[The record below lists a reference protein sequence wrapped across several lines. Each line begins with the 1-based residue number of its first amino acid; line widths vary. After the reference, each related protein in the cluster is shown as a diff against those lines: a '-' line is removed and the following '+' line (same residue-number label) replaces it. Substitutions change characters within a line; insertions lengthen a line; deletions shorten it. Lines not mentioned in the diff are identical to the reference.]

1 MNDEQSQRRNDA
13 TEVDEVKDHKQ
24 VTIGDIG
31 KDTDRLTT
39 VKLDDLMPLPGDVD
53 FGDKEWDPLPEST
66 TEKYACILDDVNILQ
81 IPKPQSKEEEE
92 ELVNKFLDGM
102 RKLFDPQNN
111 WTFLS
116 MLDTTMEH
124 CAQCNTCSD
133 ACHLYE
139 ASGQNEMYRPLY
151 RSEIFRRIY
160 KRYVKEEPLAR
171 WRSGDVEL
179 NWRTV
184 ARLGEMAYRCNVCRR
199 CAQTCP
205 IGVDNALVSREI
217 RKIFSQEMGIATPEL
232 HEKGSM
238 LQMKVGSSTGMNAK
252 AVIDNLEF
260 IDEDFSEETGYEF
273 KTPWDVEGADI
284 LLIHNAGEILSWPD
298 NVAAFSIIFQAA
310 GLSWTLSSD
319 LAGYDNI
326 NYGVFYDDVQTART
340 ALLHA
345 QAAKKLGVKKIVFG
359 ECGHAH
365 KALTVIADR
374 IIPPG
379 LQIPRE
385 SCFPI
390 LRDIVFSGKIK
401 FDPERNNFPVT
412 MHDPC
417 NLTRLMGI
425 IKPQRDIVHKLCP
438 QFREMHPHGPYNYCC
453 GGGSGFAVMSRSNIT
468 EWRCKVAGRKKFE
481 QILNAFEDCRGPDVK
496 KYVAAPCSNC
506 KGQMRDLID
515 HYELREK
522 EGITYAGLVELI
534 VNAMV
539 DVKPGFIKWED
550 AM

>member
-1 MNDEQSQRRNDA
+1 MNDPKQSDTA
-13 TEVDEVKDHKQ
+13 KDHKQ
-24 VTIGDIG
+24 VSIGDIG
-31 KDTDRLTT
+31 KNSEQLTT
-39 VKLDDLMPLPGDVD
+39 VKADDLMPLPGDVD
-53 FGDKEWDPLPEST
+53 FGDKDFEPLPDST
-66 TEKYACILDDVNILQ
+66 KEKYACILDDVNVLQ
-81 IPKPQSKEEEE
+81 IPMPKSRAEEEA
-92 ELVNKFLDGM
+92 LVNKFLDGM
-102 RKLFDPQNN
+102 RKLFDKQSN

-116 MLDTTMEH
+116 MLETTMEN
-124 CAQCNTCSD
+124 CAKCNTCSD
-133 ACHLYE
+133 ACHLFQ
-139 ASGQNEMYRPLY
+139 ASGHNEMYRPLF

-160 KRYVKEEPLAR
+160 KKYVKKEPFAR

-184 ARLGEMAYRCNVCRR
+184 ARLGELAYRCNVCRR

-205 IGVDNALVSREI
+205 IGVDNALISREI
-217 RKIFSQEMGIATPEL
+217 RKIFSQEMGITVPEL
-232 HEKGSM
+232 HERGSM
-238 LQMKVGSSTGMNAK
+238 LQLKVGSSTGMTKK
-252 AVIDNLEF
+252 AVIDAVEF
-260 IDEDFSEETGYEF
+260 IDEDFSEETGYKF
-273 KTPWDVEGADI
+273 KTPWDVKGADI

-298 NVAAFSIIFQAA
+298 NIAAFSIIFQAA
-310 GLSWTLSSD
+310 GLSWTLSSE
-319 LAGYDNI
+319 LAGYDSI

-345 QAAKKLGVKKIVFG
+345 QAAKNLGVKKIVFG

-374 IIPPG
+374 ILPPG

-385 SCFPI
+385 SCFPL
-390 LRDIVFSGKIK
+390 LRDIVLSGKIK

-417 NLTRLMGI
+417 NVTRLMGI

-438 QFREMHPHGPYNYCC
+438 QFREMNPHGAHNYCC

-468 EWRCKVAGRKKFE
+468 QWRCMVAGRKKFE
-481 QILNAFEDCRGPDVK
+481 QILNAFEDCRGPDVP

-506 KGQMRDLID
+506 KGQIRDLIAY
-515 HYELREK
+515 YELREK
-522 EGITYAGLVELI
+522 EKLTYAGLVELI

>member
-1 MNDEQSQRRNDA
+1 M
-13 TEVDEVKDHKQ
+13 KDPKDL
-24 VTIGDIG
+24 TIGDIG
-31 KDTDRLTT
+31 KDTEKLTT
-39 VKLDDLMPLPGDVD
+39 VKVDDLMPLPGDVD
-53 FGDKEWDPLPEST
+53 FGDEEWTPLPDST
-66 TEKYACILDDVNILQ
+66 TDKYACILDDVNILQ
-81 IPKPQSKEEEE
+81 IPRPKNKEEEE
-92 ELVNKFLDGM
+92 ALVNKFLEGM
-102 RKLFDPQNN
+102 RKLFEKESN

-139 ASGQNEMYRPLY
+139 ASGHNEMYRPLY

-160 KRYVKEEPLAR
+160 KKYIKKEPFSK
-171 WRSGDVEL
+171 WRSGDVDL

-205 IGVDNALVSREI
+205 IGVDNALIAREI

-232 HEKGSM
+232 HDNGSM
-238 LQMKVGSSTGMNAK
+238 LQMKVGSSTGMNKK
-252 AVIDNLEF
+252 AVMDNLEF

-298 NVAAFSIIFQAA
+298 NVAAFSILFQAA
-310 GLSWTLSSD
+310 GLSWTLSSE

-345 QAAKKLGVKKIVFG
+345 QAAKNLGVKKIVFG

-374 IIPPG
+374 ILPPG

-385 SCFPI
+385 SCFPL
-390 LRDIVFSGKIK
+390 LREIAFSGKIK

-417 NLTRLMGI
+417 NLTRLMGV
-425 IKPQRDIVHKLCP
+425 IKPQRDIVHMLCP
-438 QFREMHPHGPYNYCC
+438 QFREMHPHGAHNYCC
-453 GGGSGFAVMSRSNIT
+453 GGGSGYAVMSRSNIT

-481 QILNAFEDCRGPDVK
+481 QILNAFSDCRGPDTK
-496 KYVAAPCSNC
+496 KYVSAPCSNC

-515 HYELREK
+515 HYKLREK
-522 EGITYAGLVELI
+522 EGITYAGLVELM

-539 DVKPGFIKWED
+539 DVKPGFIKWDD